1 MLEVSVVVPVRDG
14 AASLPALLESLAAQ
28 DLDAER
34 YEVIVVDNASGDGSG
49 ELAASLGARVAFE
62 AIPNRSRARNAGA
75 SAASADLF
83 AFIDA
88 DCTASPQWL
97 SALLACR
104 GRAPLVAGPVE
115 IETRTPA
122 NAIERFE
129 SFWRFDQ
136 ESTVAQGWAA
146 TANLMVARSAFDAVG
161 GFDPEYRHI
170 GEDADFC
177 LRARRAGF
185 ELGFCPAAVVGHDA
199 EYKLGPVIRRAFFH
213 GYSAAQAGRRLGVGH
228 VAWRQ
233 PRPLVSP
240 AAALAFHGIAA
251 QSVSRP
257 ERRRLAALAWCT
269 YASRVTGSIWASLR
283 RAR

>member
-14 AASLPALLESLAAQ
+14 AASLPVLLESLAAQ
-28 DLDAER
+28 DLEAER

-75 SAASADLF
+75 STARTDLF

-104 GRAPLVAGPVE
+104 GRASLVAGPVE

-146 TANLMVARSAFDAVG
+146 TANLMVERSAFDAVG

-177 LRARRAGF
+177 LRDRWSRLVPRSRSTASRLTRFRDRSAGGWRPSPGAPTRAGS
-185 ELGFCPAAVVGHDA
+185 PDRS
-199 EYKLGPVIRRAFFH
+199 GPR
-213 GYSAAQAGRRLGVGH
+213 SAARGDARGSGGDGRLPGRRPPH
-228 VAWRQ
+228 VAD
-233 PRPLVSP
+233 
-240 AAALAFHGIAA
+240 
-251 QSVSRP
+251 
-257 ERRRLAALAWCT
+257 RLA
-269 YASRVTGSIWASLR
+269 
-283 RAR
+283 